1 VKNRGFLRKARLPFA
16 ARSVIRGLGI
26 GQKAKPEGQRSWR
39 DGPKVRPRGSPRHKG
54 KEGSEMASLSI
65 VKPGEAATGP
75 KNMMLQLLIWSDCDQ
90 MYNAVIGTLEDMDF
104 ADWDVTRYEINSNSL
119 EVYLKSKY

>member
-1 VKNRGFLRKARLPFA
+1 
-16 ARSVIRGLGI
+16 
-26 GQKAKPEGQRSWR
+26 
-39 DGPKVRPRGSPRHKG
+39 
-54 KEGSEMASLSI
+54 MASLSI